1 MIITQFKI
9 ILNYCWYYFLFW
21 YYMLVYVNLVLI
33 MKLSKLPIFQVIS
46 DEMNLQT
53 KSTTKKR

>member
-1 MIITQFKI
+1 
-9 ILNYCWYYFLFW
+9 
-21 YYMLVYVNLVLI
+21 MLVYVNLVLI